1 MAERSKWYEI
11 MGCLEDIMTERLD
24 YHGITVPPLMNN
36 IEMIKLMKVEGT
48 IDSDTWIADICVCIR
63 RILKEEFNVNIELY
77 KDDDAIEEKV
87 VKQDDE
93 TQPIQPCLPELAN
106 EEEDEETS
114 PEDTFDLIPAEGI
127 GEEVLSDLK
136 DLLCQELSDENI
148 MYDEINMSIKYFNSQ
163 PRGASDGIVI
173 SNVDDLLETIKEL
186 SAFDMEAYLNVLYK
200 DPYLAFQI
208 DNILIGHA

>member
-1 MAERSKWYEI
+1 MAERTKWYEI
-11 MGCLEDIMTERLD
+11 VGCLEDIMTERLD

-93 TQPIQPCLPELAN
+93 TQPIQPCLPELLN
-106 EEEDEETS
+106 EEEDEEIS
-114 PEDTFDLIPAEGI
+114 PGMNTLNLIPAEGMS
-127 GEEVLSDLK
+127 EELLADLK
-136 DLLCQELSDENI
+136 DILCQELSDENI
-148 MYDEINMSIKYFNSQ
+148 MYDEINMSINYFNTQST
-163 PRGASDGIVI
+163 DGVNVF
-173 SNVDDLLETIKEL
+173 NVDDLLETIKEL
-186 SAFDMEAYLNVLYK
+186 SSFDMEAYLSILHKN
-200 DPYLAFQI
+200 PYLSSQI
-208 DNILIGHA
+208 DLVLFEHA